1 MQGSFK
7 SSGGGLGGSGSMGGS
22 FGGMRNPFNR
32 DKLADARRF
41 GIISAALMLISVL
54 TEHIPGGEGL
64 FSIRACLGL
73 GSLILLYRA
82 AKGISELAGSDTVS
96 NVKFIIITAI
106 AYAVASILQNRALT
120 IIGALA
126 VLFFIARLYYGLYK
140 DTQNALFL
148 IAVGISFV
156 GGILSVISGDGS
168 RMSVLMDFAA
178 PAAFLFAWLRTEK
191 IA

>member
-7 SSGGGLGGSGSMGGS
+7 SSGGGLGGSGRGFS
-22 FGGMRNPFNR
+22 GMRNPFNR
-32 DKLADARRF
+32 DKLADVKRF
-41 GIISAALMLISVL
+41 GIISAALMLISAL
-54 TEHIPGGEGL
+54 TEYLPGGEGL

-148 IAVGISFV
+148 IAVGIAFA

-168 RMSVLMDFAA
+168 RISVLMDFAA

>member
-7 SSGGGLGGSGSMGGS
+7 SSGGD

-41 GIISAALMLISVL
+41 GIISEVLMLISAL
-54 TEHIPGGEGL
+54 TEHLPNGEGL

-106 AYAVASILQNRALT
+106 AYAVASIL
-120 IIGALA
+120 
-126 VLFFIARLYYGLYK
+126 
-140 DTQNALFL
+140 
-148 IAVGISFV
+148 
-156 GGILSVISGDGS
+156 
-168 RMSVLMDFAA
+168 
-178 PAAFLFAWLRTEK
+178 
-191 IA
+191 

>member
-7 SSGGGLGGSGSMGGS
+7 SSGGGLGGSGGMGGG

-41 GIISAALMLISVL
+41 GIISAALMLISAL
-54 TEHIPGGEGL
+54 TEHLPGGEGL

-106 AYAVASILQNRALT
+106 AYAVASILQNRTLT

-148 IAVGISFV
+148 IAVGIA
-156 GGILSVISGDGS
+156 
-168 RMSVLMDFAA
+168 FAVA
-178 PAAFLFAWLRTEK
+178 YCPSSQATARAYPC
-191 IA
+191 